1 VYRPRRRR
9 RTIKLLAL
17 SVIAMIAFLPGLGHR
32 PIVTSHEARVAQTAR
47 QMAVSGWPWAA
58 REVEVAPAQ
67 LVKTSDGITR
77 LAPRWDLAPMRVNPW
92 LVPVLNRE
100 IRLQKPPLPYWC
112 AAILFRIAG
121 VEWSEGLSR
130 IAPAFLGGVAT
141 LLVYG
146 LARRLLGRTA
156 AWCAA
161 LVWVSTYFIAEQYRL
176 AMADPFLSFFTLLCV
191 WAWVAWVDPSPER
204 QRRAWILLFYVS
216 LALGL
221 LAKGPPL
228 LLLVAVPIM
237 AFHVCYRRRVAGC
250 WLGHLLGIAIVAA
263 MVAPWIIYIHRHIPN
278 VLEMWRYESVGELPG
293 ADNVEKARPFWFYL
307 PNLFVMSAPWTA
319 VWVLGICQPF
329 SRGRKESSGGC
340 HPERSEEPAQSL
352 SKGPAQPD
360 EPAGSFAAR
369 RWFPLTWYFTV
380 ILFFS
385 LLPVKKNTYLLPAM
399 PAQALLIAQA
409 LAMMLAAMRRSFAK
423 AVPLAWAQAV
433 IGVGLAIALVVLT
446 AWRTQSARIAA
457 VAVAALALAASCGA
471 VGELRARRP
480 SLWLWRQAIAYALTI
495 AAFLTFYKADDDAV
509 RSAKPVCDQVLA
521 LMRQNGEALALT
533 KLPEEASLYLPL
545 GIAQPQPIGNVLV
558 IVDDPHH
565 TVGQGDRLKDRVPG
579 HKVLEVERIPLDH
592 VPPDGRWKVFRL
604 TVR

>member
-1 VYRPRRRR
+1 VV
-9 RTIKLLAL
+9 KLLAL
-17 SVIAMIAFLPGLGHR
+17 FVIAMIAFLPGLGRR

-58 REVEVAPAQ
+58 REVEVAPVQ
-67 LVKTSDGITR
+67 LVRTSDGITR
-77 LAPRWDLAPMRVNPW
+77 LAPQWDLPPIRVNPW

-112 AAILFRIAG
+112 AAILYRIAG

-130 IAPAFLGGVAT
+130 IAPAVLGAFAT

-161 LVWVSTYFIAEQYRL
+161 LVWASTYFIAEQYRL
-176 AMADPFLSFFTLLCV
+176 AMADPYLSFFTLLCF
-191 WAWVAWVDPSPER
+191 WAWVAGTDPSPER
-204 QRRAWILLFYVS
+204 QRRVWTLLFYIS
-216 LALGL
+216 LGFGL

-228 LLLVAVPIM
+228 LLMVAVPIVV
-237 AFHVCYRRRVAGC
+237 FHVCFRRRVEGR
-250 WLGHLLGIAIVAA
+250 WLDHLLGIAIVAA
-263 MVAPWIIYIHRHIPN
+263 MVGPWIGYIHRHVPN
-278 VLEMWRYESVGELPG
+278 VLKMWRYESVGELPG

-307 PNLFVMSAPWTA
+307 PNLFVMSVPWMV
-319 VWVLGICQPF
+319 VWGLGICLPF
-329 SRGRKESSGGC
+329 V
-340 HPERSEEPAQSL
+340 
-352 SKGPAQPD
+352 
-360 EPAGSFAAR
+360 R
-369 RWFPLTWYFTV
+369 RWRPSIATGGNTPGKTLAYATLRLKRAGHKRRRSWFAFAWYFAIV
-380 ILFFS
+380 AFFS

-423 AVPLAWAQAV
+423 GAPLAWAQAV

-446 AWRTQSARIAA
+446 AWRTQTARFAA
-457 VAVAALALAASCGA
+457 VAIAALALAASCGA
-471 VGELRARRP
+471 VAELRARRP
-480 SLWLWRQAIAYALTI
+480 WLWLWRQTIAYALTI
-495 AAFLTFYKADDDAV
+495 AAFLTFYKADDDAA
-509 RSAKPVCDQVLA
+509 RSAKRVCDQVLA
-521 LMRQNGEALALT
+521 LMQQNGDALALT

-545 GIAQPQPIGNVLV
+545 GIARPQPTGKVLV
-558 IVDDPHH
+558 IVDDPHR
-565 TVGQGDRLKDRVPG
+565 TAGQGDRLEDRVPG
-579 HKVLEVERIPLDH
+579 REVLEVERVPLDR